1 MEKKRKP
8 YARYYIVRGHQAFW
22 KGDPAVSGSQFRQL
36 VITSD
41 EFNSTQGTF
50 QVYELE
56 GTGKGIQDGKLSVS
70 QDEPRILVDEDF
82 AGLDAAGKKFKEM
95 AEDAQK
101 RGFKAVTLMDE
112 LEFQAKARE
121 QKKQH

>member
-22 KGDPAVSGSQFRQL
+22 NGDPSVSGSQFRQL

-50 QVYELE
+50 QVYGLE

-70 QDEPRILVDEDF
+70 EDGPRILLDEDF
-82 AGLDAAGKKFKEM
+82 VGLAAAGKKFKEM
-95 AEDAQK
+95 AEDAQR

-121 QKKQH
+121 QKK